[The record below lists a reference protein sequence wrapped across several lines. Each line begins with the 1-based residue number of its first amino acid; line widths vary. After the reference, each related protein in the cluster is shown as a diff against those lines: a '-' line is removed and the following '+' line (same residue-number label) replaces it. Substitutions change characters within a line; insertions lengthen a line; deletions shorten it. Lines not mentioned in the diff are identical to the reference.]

1 MEGRDNEIG
10 SSSPNRTHDD
20 AENPQEGKHE
30 PDGNEALDDGDS
42 PISLPPI
49 MPSEPIETMT
59 TSRLRPIDHGQ
70 AARPNIAMYDNDYEV
85 ADQGNDQYDGYDGQH
100 GGSHTRTR
108 PITEPAIEGPGS

>member
-1 MEGRDNEIG
+1 MHIYSTELTMEGRDNEIG

-20 AENPQEGKHE
+20 ADNPQEGKHE

-59 TSRLRPIDHGQ
+59 TSRLMM
-70 AARPNIAMYDNDYEV
+70 ASTWA
-85 ADQGNDQYDGYDGQH
+85 
-100 GGSHTRTR
+100 S
-108 PITEPAIEGPGS
+108 